1 MFNIQMLYVNRA
13 EGCDAINTLYISVNN
28 SYGQDKTDSKFTSVG
43 SKKEFSKTIHRSV
56 SKHTV
61 PVYDTCISR

>member
-28 SYGQDKTDSKFTSVG
+28 SYGQDKTDSIIF
-43 SKKEFSKTIHRSV
+43 FWM
-56 SKHTV
+56 
-61 PVYDTCISR
+61 